1 MPEIGRPDS
10 GSATPAVSA
19 TSVNVPSPL
28 LRKRKFGTVSLVT
41 KASMSP
47 SWS

>member
-10 GSATPAVSA
+10 GTATPAVNAASE
-19 TSVNVPSPL
+19 NVPSPL
-28 LRKRKFGTVSLVT
+28 LRKRKFGTVSLAT